1 MYDFQKAN
9 MWKRISAALLDLI
22 LLVIAVVGFALLLS
36 TVLNYNSYHDRLM
49 AAYEKY
55 EEIYGISLD
64 MTAEEYEKLPKPEQT
79 LYDMAV
85 KEFSAD
91 KDVNYL
97 YSMMFNYTLII
108 TIFSFLL
115 GYLLLEFF
123 VPLLFKNGQTVG
135 KKIFGI
141 ALMREDG
148 VKITPFLL
156 FARTVL
162 GKYTLE
168 TMFPVLI
175 LTMIYFGAMG
185 IVGTIAVLGLLV
197 LNLILL
203 FATKAHT
210 PIHDK
215 MAHTVAVDMA
225 SQMIFD
231 SPEAM
236 LEYKKRIHAESVEDM
251 RS

>member
-1 MYDFQKAN
+1 MYDFQRAN

-22 LLVIAVVGFALLLS
+22 LMVIAVVGFALLLA
-36 TVLNYNSYHDRLM
+36 TVLNYESYHDRLT
-49 AAYEKY
+49 AAYDEY
-55 EEIYGISLD
+55 EEIYGVSLD
-64 MTAEEYEKLPKPEQT
+64 MTAEEYEKLPEPEKA
-79 LYDMAV
+79 LYNMAV
-85 KEFSAD
+85 KEFSVD
-91 KDVNYL
+91 QEVNYV
-97 YSMMFNYTLII
+97 YRMMFNFTLLI
-108 TIFSFLL
+108 TIFSFLF

-123 VPLLFKNGQTVG
+123 VPLIFKNGQTLG
-135 KKIFGI
+135 KKVFGI

-148 VKITPFLL
+148 VRITPFML

-162 GKYTLE
+162 GKYTIE

-175 LTMIYFGAMG
+175 LTMIYFGVMG
-185 IVGTIAVLGLLV
+185 IVGTIAVLGLWLF
-197 LNLILL
+197 NLILL
-203 FATKAHT
+203 FATRAHT

-231 SPEAM
+231 SPEAL

>member
-22 LLVIAVVGFALLLS
+22 LLVIAVVGFALLLA
-36 TVLNYNSYHDRLM
+36 TVLNYNSYHERLT
-49 AAYEKY
+49 ASYEKY
-55 EEIYGISLD
+55 EEIYGVSLD
-64 MTAEEYEKLPKPEQT
+64 MTSEEYEKLPDPEKA
-79 LYDMAV
+79 LYEMAV
-85 KEFSAD
+85 EEFSKD
-91 KDVNYL
+91 RDVNYL
-97 YSMMFNYTLII
+97 YSMMFNYTLLI

-123 VPLLFKNGQTVG
+123 VPMLFKNGQTIG

-148 VKITPFLL
+148 VKITPFML
-156 FARTVL
+156 FARTIL
-162 GKYTLE
+162 GKYTIE

-175 LTMIYFGAMG
+175 ITMIYFGAMG
-185 IVGTIAVLGLLV
+185 IVGTIAVLGLWLF
-197 LNLILL
+197 NTILL

-225 SQMIFD
+225 SQMIFE

-236 LEYKKRIHAESVEDM
+236 LEYKKRIHAEAVEDM
-251 RS
+251 RN